1 MNDFIGRVE
10 QYMARCGMPT
20 PGARVLV
27 TLSGGADSVALLLV
41 LRSLG
46 YDCVAAHCNFHL
58 RGEESMRDEKFVRGL
73 CADLGL
79 QLKVKDFNVKERM
92 KVDGVSVEM
101 ACRDLRYEWFE
112 HERQSEQCCNIAV
125 AHHSDDN
132 VETLLLNML
141 RGTGIAGMAGI
152 KPVNGYIIRPLLCV
166 SRQEIEEFL
175 KEVGQDY
182 VIDST
187 NAVADVK
194 RNRLRNIVLPVIME
208 QFPSAKNGLVRTLDN
223 MLSCHELYEELLS
236 RRLAEVVAYKSDDCA
251 EIDIEAISAGRGAS
265 ALLFGVLRRYGY
277 NSTQIE
283 EMLSAYRRGSAVGRS
298 FISGNYKATVDRG
311 KIVVASVV
319 SQQCVP
325 VNINS
330 AGINEPVRLKIEHL
344 PMQDFNLSMCDGRRR
359 VCFGEEIARCR
370 VLALRHWQDGDR
382 FKPFGMH
389 GRSRLVSDLFTDL
402 KISDAD
408 KRRAWLLEADGEIIW
423 VLGYRSGDL
432 YRLKSG
438 DKGVYFLSME

>member
-10 QYMARCGMPT
+10 QYMARCGMPA

-175 KEVGQDY
+175 SD
-182 VIDST
+182 
-187 NAVADVK
+187 
-194 RNRLRNIVLPVIME
+194 
-208 QFPSAKNGLVRTLDN
+208 NGRT
-223 MLSCHELYEELLS
+223 LS
-236 RRLAEVVAYKSDDCA
+236 RRIWIPDNKRATGLFVYDVAIDLRTLFCVSMNQHEPEVSKEMIDKLKSNGWVESENVFGKCLVLPKAEREKIIPALADAL
-251 EIDIEAISAGRGAS
+251 IDWRITSNQARTFSLMETLAIAVSANA
-265 ALLFGVLRRYGY
+265 
-277 NSTQIE
+277 NT
-283 EMLSAYRRGSAVGRS
+283 
-298 FISGNYKATVDRG
+298 
-311 KIVVASVV
+311 
-319 SQQCVP
+319 
-325 VNINS
+325 
-330 AGINEPVRLKIEHL
+330 
-344 PMQDFNLSMCDGRRR
+344 
-359 VCFGEEIARCR
+359 IAAAIRAK
-370 VLALRHWQDGDR
+370 LMEDGDR
-382 FKPFGMH
+382 PNAKPIVDANAGA
-389 GRSRLVSDLFTDL
+389 DLFVALPCASYMITERESSSA
-402 KISDAD
+402 IEDAKQNLIQRMMAFD
-408 KRRAWLLEADGEIIW
+408 YEHQT
-423 VLGYRSGDL
+423 
-432 YRLKSG
+432 
-438 DKGVYFLSME
+438 F

>member
-1 MNDFIGRVE
+1 
-10 QYMARCGMPT
+10 MARCGMPA

-46 YDCVAAHCNFHL
+46 YGCVAVHCNFHL
-58 RGEESMRDEKFVRGL
+58 RGEESMRDERFVRGL
-73 CADLGL
+73 CKHLGIGL
-79 QLKVKDFNVKERM
+79 VVKDFDVQARM
-92 KVDGVSVEM
+92 AAEGISVEM

-112 HERQSEQCCNIAV
+112 QERQSNRCGCIAV

-132 VETLLLNML
+132 VETMLLNLL
-141 RGTGIAGMAGI
+141 RGTGIAGVAGI
-152 KPVNGYIIRPLLCV
+152 KPVNGHIIRPLLCV
-166 SRQEIEEFL
+166 SRNEIEEFL
-175 KEVGQDY
+175 KAQGQDY
-182 VIDST
+182 VTDST

-194 RNRLRNIVLPVIME
+194 RNRLRNIVLPVIAE
-208 QFPSAKNGLVRTLDN
+208 QFPSAKTGLVRTLDN
-223 MLSCHELYEELLS
+223 VLSCHELYEELLS
-236 RRLAEVVAYKSDDCA
+236 NRLAEVVMHRGDDC
-251 EIDIEAISAGRGAS
+251 IEVDVAAIASGRGAG
-265 ALLFGVLRRYGY
+265 ALLFGALHSYGY
-277 NSTQIE
+277 NSVQIE
-283 EMLSAYRRGSAVGRS
+283 EMLSAYRRGNAVGKC
-298 FISGNYKATVDRG
+298 FLSGKYKATIDRD
-311 KIVVASVV
+311 KIIVAPAVHPR
-319 SQQCVP
+319 QRVP
-325 VNINS
+325 ININS

-438 DKGVYFLSME
+438 DEGVYFLSME

>member
-1 MNDFIGRVE
+1 MNGFIGRVE
-10 QYMARCGMPT
+10 QYMARCGMPA

-27 TLSGGADSVALLLV
+27 ALSGGADSVALLLV

-46 YDCVAAHCNFHL
+46 YDCVAVHCNFHL

-92 KVDGVSVEM
+92 KADGVSVEM

-152 KPVNGYIIRPLLCV
+152 KPMNGYIIRPLLCV

-194 RNRLRNIVLPVIME
+194 RNRLRNIVLPVIMG
-208 QFPSAKNGLVRTLDN
+208 QFPSAKTGFKAKSCCIFNKAARTLGYADT
-223 MLSCHELYEELLS
+223 
-236 RRLAEVVAYKSDDCA
+236 
-251 EIDIEAISAGRGAS
+251 IEA
-265 ALLFGVLRRYGY
+265 F
-277 NSTQIE
+277 
-283 EMLSAYRRGSAVGRS
+283 
-298 FISGNYKATVDRG
+298 FPPKAER
-311 KIVVASVV
+311 
-319 SQQCVP
+319 
-325 VNINS
+325 
-330 AGINEPVRLKIEHL
+330 
-344 PMQDFNLSMCDGRRR
+344 
-359 VCFGEEIARCR
+359 
-370 VLALRHWQDGDR
+370 
-382 FKPFGMH
+382 
-389 GRSRLVSDLFTDL
+389 
-402 KISDAD
+402 
-408 KRRAWLLEADGEIIW
+408 
-423 VLGYRSGDL
+423 
-432 YRLKSG
+432 KSG
-438 DKGVYFLSME
+438 FFANSCICSKVKF